1 MRALRDMN
9 LPKFVFDDVPLF
21 LGLISDLFP
30 GLDCPRV
37 RYPRMNDV
45 VEGDLAENGYKV
57 MTRTSTQQVDK
68 VIQLYETMLT
78 RHTTM
83 VVGNTGGG
91 KSVIINASRGRK
103 RRWACTQSC
112 TS

>member
-57 MTRTSTQQVDK
+57 MTSPRSRW
-68 VIQLYETMLT
+68 T
-78 RHTTM
+78 R
-83 VVGNTGGG
+83 
-91 KSVIINASRGRK
+91 
-103 RRWACTQSC
+103 
-112 TS
+112 